1 MKNERELNP
10 TDINT
15 DEGQSDQ
22 KEKATAPVETGKVN
36 LMIGG
41 GFAAYGATIA
51 TTMGYICPFCL
62 VATPLFLGLGGV
74 QRYKY
79 LKSKAEEKDG
89 G

>member
-1 MKNERELNP
+1 MEKERELNP
-10 TDINT
+10 TDISTSEDLSNK
-15 DEGQSDQ
+15 
-22 KEKATAPVETGKVN
+22 KEKVDAPVETGKVN

-51 TTMGYICPFCL
+51 TTMGYVCPFCL

-79 LKSKAEEKDG
+79 LKSKADKDG
-89 G
+89 EG

>member
-1 MKNERELNP
+1 MEKERELNP
-10 TDINT
+10 TNIST
-15 DEGQSDQ
+15 DAGHAD
-22 KEKATAPVETGKVN
+22 KKDKADAPVETGKVN

-79 LKSKAEEKDG
+79 LKAKADKDEEG
-89 G
+89 